1 MIYFRADANENIG
14 LGHVMRCLALA
25 DGFRALGKECLF
37 ILASDTKND
46 AIITQRGYSFVRLTN
61 GYLEMAKEA
70 EELQKI
76 LSDPEAIFIVD
87 SYFVP
92 DGYEECVK
100 RIIAGRGRYICF
112 DDEMNKA
119 FAADG
124 LINYNLYADAKR
136 YEQIY
141 SAHNLPLPKLYLGGD
156 YIPLRTDIE
165 DLPDELRIKAREDG
179 RLNVLLSCGGADPE
193 KVTVRFLRFLKEEGN
208 FPGAE
213 KFVFHIPV
221 GAVNAAKEQI
231 YDLAENMPCVKL
243 YGHISPFRA
252 FIRQMDL
259 AVSAAGSTLYELCME
274 GIPTVTYVLAD
285 NQKELAGEFER
296 LGLMPF
302 AGDCRNNEAFVRD
315 LLNLLRKL
323 SERNDLDDL
332 RKKMRKTV
340 DGLGAKRLAEEIL
353 KDNRG

>member
-1 MIYFRADANENIG
+1 MICFRADANERIG

-46 AIITQRGYSFVRLTN
+46 SIITQRGYSFVRLSN
-61 GYLEMAKEA
+61 GYLEMAKET
-70 EELQKI
+70 EELKKI

-92 DGYEECVK
+92 NGYEEDVK
-100 RIIAGRGRYICF
+100 KIIAGRGRYICF
-112 DDEMNKA
+112 DDEMIKA
-119 FAADG
+119 YAADG

-136 YEQIY
+136 YEKLY
-141 SAHNLPLPKLYLGGD
+141 RSCNLPLPKLYLGGD
-156 YIPLRTDIE
+156 FVPLRTDIQE
-165 DLPDELRIKAREDG
+165 LPDELRIKGREDG

-193 KVTVRFLRFLKEEGN
+193 GVTVRILRFLKEED
-208 FPGAE
+208 FPGKE

-221 GAVNAAKEQI
+221 GAVNAAGEQI
-231 YDLAENMPCVKL
+231 HALAKDMPDVRL
-243 YGHISPFRA
+243 YGHISQFRA
-252 FIRQMDL
+252 FIGQMDL

-274 GIPTVTYVLAD
+274 GVPAVTYVLAD
-285 NQKELAGEFER
+285 NQKEMAVTFER
-296 LGLMPF
+296 MGLMPF
-302 AGDCRNNEAFVRD
+302 AGDCRNNGSFVRD
-315 LLNLLRKL
+315 LLNLLRSL
-323 SERNDLDDL
+323 SERDDLDDL